1 MKRLWLALV
10 IGVFLCASVHA
21 REYMGLQP
29 GRSTRADADRVLGK
43 AIGSGPED
51 GQADY
56 DPADHGVARLTVNF
70 DDRGIIRSI
79 NLYPPKAYPRQKM
92 IEWLELEAPDRM
104 QRNADGALEEIY
116 SAQGII
122 LTFVPGDMNQVIQLT
137 HFYAEKPPAA
147 KAVSKTQAPKTQT
160 PAVIA
165 AGKTPYFGVSTVL
178 TDAGEIL
185 ILQVHM
191 ESPAA
196 AAGLQVEDVLLRL
209 GDYRMQPPVTDK
221 AALEKA
227 VQSPPTGTAAPLVFR
242 RRGEKIRRTVTLTAL
257 SDSELAARKALTQEQ
272 IDLAADFYQR
282 ANQPFKAKHYRE
294 AASLLEQA
302 YGLDARPRNHA
313 IALGKVYRLLQRY
326 QDAEHILALRARF
339 DDASI
344 VHYSLGRVA
353 MGQQQAAKAI
363 GHFQASIKT
372 LSKDDDGHL
381 DHLWL
386 GIAYLGDKRPADA
399 DRHLKKA
406 AALRP
411 KAEDPFYWLGR
422 SAEMQKRWQDARAYY
437 DEYLEMNPQN
447 ADRAQDAKRRSEKMA
462 LAIKHDDPGY
472 QTGRKMGEA
481 LGNALKGLLSD

>member
-122 LTFVPGDMNQVIQLT
+122 LTFVPGDMTQVIQLT

-242 RRGEKIRRTVTLTAL
+242 RRGEKIRRTVTLAAL

-282 ANQPFKAKHYRE
+282 AN
-294 AASLLEQA
+294 LL
-302 YGLDARPRNHA
+302 RPNT
-313 IALGKVYRLLQRY
+313 IA
-326 QDAEHILALRARF
+326 
-339 DDASI
+339 
-344 VHYSLGRVA
+344 
-353 MGQQQAAKAI
+353 
-363 GHFQASIKT
+363 
-372 LSKDDDGHL
+372 
-381 DHLWL
+381 
-386 GIAYLGDKRPADA
+386 KRPPYSNKPTVWMRVREIMPLPWARYTA
-399 DRHLKKA
+399 CCSATRMQSTF
-406 AALRP
+406 LRC
-411 KAEDPFYWLGR
+411 
-422 SAEMQKRWQDARAYY
+422 ARASTMPASFITLLAGWPW
-437 DEYLEMNPQN
+437 DNSKPP
-447 ADRAQDAKRRSEKMA
+447 RRSGIFKLRLKPCPRMMMVISITFGWA
-462 LAIKHDDPGY
+462 SPTLATNDRLMP
-472 QTGRKMGEA
+472 TGISKRPLLCARKQKILFIGWGA
-481 LGNALKGLLSD
+481 VLKCRNGGRMPVLTMMSTWK